1 MAMNKSYVCVPGHD
15 IYLEP
20 NAHDVVD
27 VYDSPQLRGGW
38 GTREMSRGV
47 NNAVSSTL
55 ISTNYFRKAYLYA
68 NSRLPSNLPPLKL

>member
-1 MAMNKSYVCVPGHD
+1 MAMSTSCVCVTGHD
-15 IYLEP
+15 IYLET
-20 NAHDVVD
+20 NAHNIVD

-68 NSRLPSNLPPLKL
+68 NSRLPSHLPPLKL